1 MPSGKTN
8 RGKFTMLDIFYRN
21 ATEMTNFF
29 MALFDATTPPTVD
42 TNVKSELTE
51 VPAGNG
57 YVVGGISL
65 NRNSTDFDVLT
76 EDDVNDRALIQIK
89 DLVWTAAGG
98 NLPITGL
105 GARWACLTDDNAT
118 QGSRLIIDF
127 FDLVSNRVVSDT
139 QPFTLVDT
147 EMRLTE

>member
-1 MPSGKTN
+1 MASGKTN

-29 MALFDATTPPTVD
+29 IALFDQTTAPTVD
-42 TNVKSELTE
+42 TNTKSELTE
-51 VPAGNG
+51 IPNG
-57 YVVGGISL
+57 TGYTTGGISL

-76 EDDVNDRALIQIK
+76 EDDTNDRAIVQLK
-89 DLVWTAAGG
+89 DIVWTATGG
-98 NLPITGL
+98 SLPTSGT

-118 QGSRLIIDF
+118 QGSRLIIDW

-139 QPFTLVDT
+139 QTLTLVDC

>member
-1 MPSGKTN
+1 MSSGKTN
-8 RGKFTMLDIFYRN
+8 RGKFLVWDIFYRN

-29 MALFDATTPPTVD
+29 MALFDQTTAPTVD
-42 TNVKSELTE
+42 TNIKSELTE
-51 VPAGNG
+51 IPAGNG

-89 DLVWTAAGG
+89 DLVWTASGPT
-98 NLPITGL
+98 LPASGT
-105 GARWACLTDDNAT
+105 GARWACLTDDNVT
-118 QGSRLIIDF
+118 QGSRLVIDF
-127 FDLVSNRVVSDT
+127 FDLVSNRIVSDT
-139 QPFTLVDT
+139 QSFTMVDT